1 MNKNILLL
9 LTILIIFSCGTQ
21 KSYPDYV
28 LGINENSEKKSFDKD
43 SLHIL
48 TPAIEIYKRVR
59 DISYSQYGD
68 REDVKKFV
76 IETLKSELIKS
87 EYYELK
93 LMSEDYSSVNEV
105 LEVITY
111 HKYKNPE
118 WIVRAPEEI
127 LIKDRKSTRLNYS
140 HVAISYAVFC
150 LQKKNEKEF
159 NFFRI
164 NHLSVVDSNV
174 YSEDKIVNKPGVGDG
189 SRLGEGEGHRNCMH
203 ESRKLAEHTR

>member
-1 MNKNILLL
+1 M
-9 LTILIIFSCGTQ
+9 TILIIFSCGTQ

-127 LIKDRKSTRLNYS
+127 LI
-140 HVAISYAVFC
+140 
-150 LQKKNEKEF
+150 NEKKYTLLVTMTARYGTR
-159 NFFRI
+159 NNGVIYYCVI
-164 NHLSVVDSNV
+164 NN
-174 YSEDKIVNKPGVGDG
+174 EDKIFEFVNRYEFNG
-189 SRLGEGEGHRNCMH
+189 SPLNKKQMKKRIQKAITKITNPH
-203 ESRKLAEHTR
+203 